1 MPSYFF
7 LVIYENNAT
16 SSSLKLAG
24 ILRFVRFA
32 PLPTKDVAVTT
43 PDTLRLVAVAIPN
56 TGVTRV
62 GLVANTLAP
71 LPVSSVRAVARL
83 AELKEPNEVVVL
95 TDVIAPVKLGILVV
109 VVAAPVSA
117 PTKEVAVMIPDA
129 LMFDAFVCPVSV
141 EIPVTRRLSNCPVVV
156 TSDATL

>member
-24 ILRFVRFA
+24 ILRFVRLA
-32 PLPTKDVAVTT
+32 PEPTKDVAVTT
-43 PDTLRLVAVAIPN
+43 PDTLRLVPVAAPN
-56 TGVTRV
+56 TGVTSV

-83 AELKEPNEVVVL
+83 EELKY
-95 TDVIAPVKLGILVV
+95 
-109 VVAAPVSA
+109 
-117 PTKEVAVMIPDA
+117 
-129 LMFDAFVCPVSV
+129 
-141 EIPVTRRLSNCPVVV
+141 
-156 TSDATL
+156 